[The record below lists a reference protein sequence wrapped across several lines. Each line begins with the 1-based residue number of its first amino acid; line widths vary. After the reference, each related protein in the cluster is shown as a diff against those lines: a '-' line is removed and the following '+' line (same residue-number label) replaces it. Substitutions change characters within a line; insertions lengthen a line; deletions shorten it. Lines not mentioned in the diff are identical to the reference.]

1 MVPFMKKRSK
11 TVTEIIVSLGSL
23 SEVARRL
30 GVSRQAIAQWDK
42 VPVKHLR
49 VISEMTGIPCQ
60 KLRPDLYE
68 KA

>member
-1 MVPFMKKRSK
+1 MKQRSE
-11 TVTEIIVSLGSL
+11 TITDIIVTIGSL
-23 SEVARRL
+23 SEMSRRL

-49 VISEMTGIPCQ
+49 AISEMTGIPRQ